1 MLQNEIQCQ
10 FLLSSR
16 MYKTLRDDKY
26 IYMLLE
32 ACLGGEVWTILRDCK
47 YFDEYTTKFIVACV
61 TEAFQYL
68 HPRGIIYRDLKP
80 ENLLLDARGYVK
92 LVDFGFAK
100 EIGCGNKTWS
110 FCGTPAY
117 LAPEMITK
125 EGHNAAV
132 DYWALGILTHELL
145 TGE

>member
-1 MLQNEIQCQ
+1 
-10 FLLSSR
+10 
-16 MYKTLRDDKY
+16 MYKTFRDDKY

-32 ACLGGEVWTILRDCK
+32 ACLGGEVWTILRDK
-47 YFDEYTTKFIVACV
+47 KFFDEYTTKFIIACV
-61 TEAFQYL
+61 IEAFQYL
-68 HPRGIIYRDLKP
+68 HPKGIIYRDLKP
-80 ENLLLDARGYVK
+80 ENLLLDSRGYVK

-100 EIGCGNKTWS
+100 NVGVLKKTYS

-117 LAPEMITK
+117 IAPEIIRK
-125 EGHNAAV
+125 KGHNKAV

>member
-1 MLQNEIQCQ
+1 M
-10 FLLSSR
+10 F
-16 MYKTLRDDKY
+16 TTFRDDKH

-32 ACLGGEVWTILRDCK
+32 ACLGGEVWTILRNK
-47 YFDEYTTKFIVACV
+47 KIFDIRTTKFIVACV

-68 HPRGIIYRDLKP
+68 HPRGIVYRDLKP
-80 ENLLLDARGYVK
+80 ENLLLDCKGYVK

-100 EIGCGNKTWS
+100 YVGLEKKTWT

-117 LAPEMITK
+117 LAPEMIRK
-125 EGHNAAV
+125 KGHNKAV